1 MVVSMQ
7 DKSIFFRLP
16 KTGKE
21 GFLVENDCLNF
32 FYDKLHYHPEIQLK
46 YVVEGTGDLFVG
58 DRFIHFEP
66 GDLFLIGSNQSHVFK
81 SDPVYYDIDSECT
94 SRSISIFF
102 QEESLG
108 VGFFNIEEVSDI
120 RKLIERS
127 GRGMK
132 FKKSVSN
139 ALGSEILD
147 VVDKQGFDRFVGI
160 LNILHE
166 MAMSKEYS
174 YLATVNTHT
183 PMSDQ
188 ESLKVNEVINYI
200 LDNYK
205 EDIKLEDVA
214 NIANYSQ
221 AAFCHFFKQHTRKT
235 FVQFL
240 IEVRVSKACKML
252 RNSDLNV
259 SQICYDCGFNNVSN
273 FNRQFKKIT
282 GLSPTA
288 YTKKFKQ
295 RFELEPPSS
304 QKSDKEVTA

>member
-1 MVVSMQ
+1 MQ

-21 GFLVENDCLNF
+21 GFLIENDCLPY
-32 FYDKLHYHPEIQLK
+32 FYDKLHFHPELQLK
-46 YVVEGTGDLFVG
+46 YIIEGTGDLFVG
-58 DRFIHFEP
+58 DAFIHFEP
-66 GDLFLIGSNQSHVFK
+66 GNLFLIGSNQSHVFK
-81 SDPVYYDIDSECT
+81 SDPIYYEENSELI
-94 SRSISIFF
+94 SESVSIFF

-108 VGFFNIEEVSDI
+108 KGFFNIEEVSEI
-120 RKLIERS
+120 RRLIERS
-127 GRGMK
+127 GRGLK
-132 FKKSVSN
+132 FNKKITSQIGPRIED
-139 ALGSEILD
+139 LLET
-147 VVDKQGFDRFVGI
+147 QGFEQF
-160 LNILHE
+160 LNILHILHDLAVSE
-166 MAMSKEYS
+166 EYQ

-183 PMSDQ
+183 PMSDH
-188 ESLKVNEVINYI
+188 ESEKVNMVINYI

-205 EDIKLEDVA
+205 EEIKLEDVA

-282 GLSPTA
+282 GLSPTS
-288 YTKKFKQ
+288 YTKKYKQ
-295 RFELEPPSS
+295 RFELEA
-304 QKSDKEVTA
+304 EL

>member
-1 MVVSMQ
+1 MN

-21 GFLVENDCLNF
+21 GFLIENDQLPY
-32 FYDKLHYHPEIQLK
+32 FYDKLHFHPEMQLK
-46 YVVEGTGDLFVG
+46 YIIEGTGDLFVG
-58 DRFIHFEP
+58 DTFVPFEP

-81 SDPVYYDIDSECT
+81 SDLIYYENKPGLTAHSV
-94 SRSISIFF
+94 SIFF

-108 VGFFNIEEVSDI
+108 KGFFNIEEVSEI
-120 RKLIERS
+120 RRLIERS
-127 GRGMK
+127 GRGLK
-132 FKKSVSN
+132 FTKSVSRQVGPRIAN
-139 ALGSEILD
+139 IPKTQGFARFIEILH
-147 VVDKQGFDRFVGI
+147 
-160 LNILHE
+160 ILHDL
-166 MAMSKEYS
+166 AMVEGYK

-183 PMSDQ
+183 PLSDR
-188 ESLKVNEVINYI
+188 ESEKVNEVINFI
-200 LDNYK
+200 IQNYRD
-205 EDIKLEDVA
+205 DIKLEDVA

-252 RNSDLNV
+252 RNSDMNV

-288 YTKKFKQ
+288 YTRKYKQ
-295 RFELEPPSS
+295 RFELES
-304 QKSDKEVTA
+304 AF